1 MESVGLPSLSGAS
14 SLLGVPGF
22 CSLDVDEDEGD
33 VVIGIRPKSS
43 PLPRRRSSATDD
55 DSEPEPPPSGSRR
68 VSFADAKG
76 LSLVQVKEFGT
87 WDVPK
92 LPGYESSEGEGTD
105 VEEFFLSPLTFSLPW
120 STQELFA
127 KVREQ
132 KVELEAIELIPG
144 TTILKGIIRVL
155 NISFSKAVYV
165 RTTLDTWSSHFDL
178 LAEYVPGSSDGLMD
192 CFSFKLTLVPPFG
205 EQGARV
211 DFCLRYE
218 TPLGTFWSN
227 NDNRNYVLFCH
238 QKIKTVREKP
248 QKEKVNKKSCLKTVS
263 YESTSNTATVSS
275 ENLVSQTN
283 SFTFGTVVAP
293 LYHQVFGRV
302 GSESQSTGDGGN
314 PIQATL
320 NTADLNAHT
329 KIRQISCIDSTDATS
344 KDDNVQVNLINNQES
359 SHECLNATLICP
371 PTEEQETS
379 FNVSANEV
387 LDCAETTQ
395 DPTGIEN
402 TDHSTNASEN
412 STPLLGDTL
421 GHPERVNML
430 NKDLLNP
437 QIHTERLH
445 LQVEEQEDKLTPD
458 LQSQITGETPQSQLP
473 EPTCKQI
480 ETNLAETLA
489 ESETQEV
496 KISLQSSFILLQPS
510 QSDHVVKE
518 TEQQTSRRGEEEC
531 VELNSDHNIGQTE
544 TMSKTNTSPKADKLL
559 EALHDVNSNHIDNSV
574 KKESEDIVVP
584 CRELEKRDFTTP
596 ETSLETQDKT
606 NNMEKANK
614 GTYRLHKGET
624 EQPTDIK
631 VIGVVAESMTKATIN
646 EYDRHGDMLVGLK
659 DEESLEDIQ
668 HCETEAAVPKQDVAS
683 CLTVITEAKN
693 WEMMVEEEENSI
705 LTNQEEYEPINL
717 KTGTEVI
724 KRDTTEEKKEEFMEE
739 IIAAG
744 VQKYKADNAVRLE
757 DKEWI
762 RKEEIAETVTGLV
775 HVQVTEMEK
784 KLEEEER
791 ADEERTEGPKE
802 TEVQK
807 EKYFAEMHE
816 INIKSANVKE
826 EKELEE
832 KEKIQT
838 YLIDEVEAG
847 VELEDEIK
855 PKEENREENPE
866 FKEDDVVD
874 LAVEIEDAESCMVTE
889 DKQDEV
895 LWSEERLVV
904 AQNEAEVDLSALV
917 NNKQEGVNE
926 KETDKENTEEGQN
939 LHFNTEIR
947 LCKEDDFQS
956 NTTITHD
963 RSKAEEE
970 CFTAEAAESILA
982 DEPEIDQT
990 SHDSASSESD
1000 SDDEV
1005 ELYMHCLR
1013 AVHTGAQAHKDRSKD
1028 VGFTVSKRPS
1038 VSRGKLLSM
1047 PSISESLD
1055 EEQHLSHLQE
1065 NHDDGETA
1073 SITALSASSGQE
1085 SVNRNVSRWKDTFS
1099 CSNISKTLLYTT
1111 LLVVFLVVAYRY
1123 DFLACF
1129 GLYLI
1134 SVVWLCCQGDRQTV
1148 KNDKIG

>member
-1 MESVGLPSLSGAS
+1 MSVARSRSAAVHFPLTLTKSSMESVGLPSLSGAS

-263 YESTSNTATVSS
+263 QNFSSVENISATEASSQENISADVSNSGREVDSMKTKKNFDGQSVTSEEHRQKLMIENRQNSSRRSRRKAARMARVRDHFAQRDGGASDTEREESPPEIKQAAQKETPKEKQIDVQSFSDGKSTTEGSQFVSESVEMCSEPLLNVLRDTSPAHDSMSNTESEESESITVADSATFKGGESVTDIPDSPLHSTDESGPAEQQNINDVIIKAEESSQNQGTSYESTSNTATVSS

-437 QIHTERLH
+437 QIHTESLH
-445 LQVEEQEDKLTPD
+445 LQGEEQEDKLTPD

-531 VELNSDHNIGQTE
+531 VELNSDHKNGQTE
-544 TMSKTNTSPKADKLL
+544 TISKTNTSPKADKLL

-574 KKESEDIVVP
+574 KKEPEDIVVP
-584 CRELEKRDFTTP
+584 CRELEKRDFTTL

-624 EQPTDIK
+624 EQPTDK

-659 DEESLEDIQ
+659 DEESLEDIE

-724 KRDTTEEKKEEFMEE
+724 ERDTTEEKKR
-739 IIAAG
+739 
-744 VQKYKADNAVRLE
+744 N
-757 DKEWI
+757 
-762 RKEEIAETVTGLV
+762 
-775 HVQVTEMEK
+775 
-784 KLEEEER
+784 
-791 ADEERTEGPKE
+791 
-802 TEVQK
+802 
-807 EKYFAEMHE
+807 
-816 INIKSANVKE
+816 
-826 EKELEE
+826 
-832 KEKIQT
+832 
-838 YLIDEVEAG
+838 
-847 VELEDEIK
+847 
-855 PKEENREENPE
+855 
-866 FKEDDVVD
+866 
-874 LAVEIEDAESCMVTE
+874 
-889 DKQDEV
+889 
-895 LWSEERLVV
+895 LWR
-904 AQNEAEVDLSALV
+904 
-917 NNKQEGVNE
+917 
-926 KETDKENTEEGQN
+926 
-939 LHFNTEIR
+939 
-947 LCKEDDFQS
+947 
-956 NTTITHD
+956 
-963 RSKAEEE
+963 RS
-970 CFTAEAAESILA
+970 
-982 DEPEIDQT
+982 
-990 SHDSASSESD
+990 
-1000 SDDEV
+1000 
-1005 ELYMHCLR
+1005 
-1013 AVHTGAQAHKDRSKD
+1013 
-1028 VGFTVSKRPS
+1028 
-1038 VSRGKLLSM
+1038 
-1047 PSISESLD
+1047 
-1055 EEQHLSHLQE
+1055 
-1065 NHDDGETA
+1065 
-1073 SITALSASSGQE
+1073 
-1085 SVNRNVSRWKDTFS
+1085 
-1099 CSNISKTLLYTT
+1099 
-1111 LLVVFLVVAYRY
+1111 
-1123 DFLACF
+1123 
-1129 GLYLI
+1129 
-1134 SVVWLCCQGDRQTV
+1134 
-1148 KNDKIG
+1148 